1 MARNVTITTTVT
13 KTIGQIAYEAS
24 GEAKRIGL
32 WECIP
37 SEHRDKW
44 EAIAEAVAKAL
55 DAERAA
61 SVPHVC
67 LTPLTNDPRQ
77 PLPVWPGVI
86 TPAIPHYGPRPGEF
100 WWEVTCDAP
109 KGPSLA
115 SDSTAPVSLIAPQH
129 GVTLD
134 GKR

>member
-1 MARNVTITTTVT
+1 MAPRNVTITTTVT
-13 KTIGQIAYEAS
+13 KTIGQIAYE
-24 GEAKRIGL
+24 GL
-32 WECIP
+32 PRTIP
-37 SEHRDKW
+37 WSKVPDDVRAEW

-61 SVPHVC
+61 SVPHVR
-67 LTPLTNDPRQ
+67 LTPLTHDPQQ
-77 PLPVWPGVI
+77 PLPVWPGVF
-86 TPAIPHYGPRPGEF
+86 PYVPQDGPRPGEF

-115 SDSTAPVSLIAPQH
+115 SDSTMPVSLVAPQH